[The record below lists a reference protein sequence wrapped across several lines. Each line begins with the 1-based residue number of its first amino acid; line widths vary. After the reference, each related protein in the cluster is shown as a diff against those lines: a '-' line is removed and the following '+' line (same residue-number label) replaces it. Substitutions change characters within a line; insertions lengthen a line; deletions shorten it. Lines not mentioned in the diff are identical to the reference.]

1 MKIESRVI
9 RLQEKRIKSYFSE
22 LFESDTWTPP
32 QVDSDTIYYKVKSK
46 PEAEASLEAPLLRD
60 APFYFFLLLL
70 PDSLLEQEA
79 PVSLAT
85 PTQAVSL
92 RATLTT

>member
-1 MKIESRVI
+1 MGSAPRLVATRFPRQSPLRVSVCLYVCLSLI
-9 RLQEKRIKSYFSE
+9 
-22 LFESDTWTPP
+22 
-32 QVDSDTIYYKVKSK
+32 IYYKVKSK

-70 PDSLLEQEA
+70 PNSLLEQEA
-79 PVSLAT
+79 PVSLAM